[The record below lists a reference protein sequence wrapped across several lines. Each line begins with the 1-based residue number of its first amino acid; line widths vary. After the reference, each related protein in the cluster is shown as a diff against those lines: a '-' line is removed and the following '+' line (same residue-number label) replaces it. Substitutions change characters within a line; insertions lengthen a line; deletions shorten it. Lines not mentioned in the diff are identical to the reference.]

1 MQCNKVFGQRT
12 LLKSE
17 IFIAHR
23 AKIIVFIKRLS
34 TCLIAMAISRLIKLF
49 KKAEIKYVVD
59 FNFIFSYIEIFFNIL
74 NFLGENWRTNQ
85 NFIAHVLYWTDN
97 LTL

>member
-12 LLKSE
+12 FKSE

-59 FNFIFSYIEIFFNIL
+59 FNFIFSYIEIFFKYPEFFGRKLANLSKLYITRSIL
-74 NFLGENWRTNQ
+74 DR
-85 NFIAHVLYWTDN
+85 
-97 LTL
+97 